1 MFSLK
6 KQIVLAVAISWVA
19 GAGRLVSQTQT
30 ANLKSP
36 DAAPTDA
43 AKSSDTS
50 KSGDINKP
58 AEIVPAGYIVGD
70 SDVIRV
76 NVWKEPEVS
85 QTVVVRTDGNISL
98 PLINEVKVSGMTP
111 LQIQDLVAE
120 KLKGFLNNPQVTVTV
135 IEIRSKRAF
144 ITGEV
149 SRPGTYSLNA
159 QTTVLQLIAQA
170 GGFTPFAKRDSIV
183 VLRTE
188 DGRQSASSLSTRKLS
203 RGKRRNRTL
212 LFIQEI
218 RWWSHENTHFKIN
231 FTCAL
236 CGHACG
242 CTLGLGA
249 GRRNRRSER
258 RFNI

>member
-6 KQIVLAVAISWVA
+6 KQIILTVAICWIA
-19 GAGRLVSQTQT
+19 GAGSLAQTQT

-36 DAAPTDA
+36 DPAA
-43 AKSSDTS
+43 SDTARS
-50 KSGDINKP
+50 ADTAKP
-58 AEIVPAGYIVGD
+58 AEVVPAGYIVGD
-70 SDVIRV
+70 SDIIRV

-111 LQIQDLVAE
+111 LQIQDMVAE
-120 KLKGFLNNPQVTVTV
+120 KLKGFLNSPQVTVTV

-149 SRPGTYSLNA
+149 ARPGTYSLNA

-170 GGFTPFAKRDSIV
+170 GGFTPFAKKDNIV

-188 DGRQSASSLSTRKLS
+188 EGRQSRLKFKYKEVVQ
-203 RGKRRNRTL
+203 GKKTEQN
-212 LFIQEI
+212 I
-218 RWWSHENTHFKIN
+218 
-231 FTCAL
+231 AL
-236 CGHACG
+236 HPGD
-242 CTLGLGA
+242 TVVVP
-249 GRRNRRSER
+249 
-258 RFNI
+258 

>member
-1 MFSLK
+1 MFSFK

-19 GAGRLVSQTQT
+19 GAGSLISQTQT

-36 DAAPTDA
+36 DTAAADA
-43 AKSSDTS
+43 AKTADTS
-50 KSGDINKP
+50 KLADITKP
-58 AEIVPAGYIVGD
+58 AEAVPAGYVVGD

-170 GGFTPFAKRDSIV
+170 GGFTPFAKKDSIV

-188 DGRQSASSLSTRKLS
+188 DGRQSRLKFKYKEVVQ
-203 RGKRRNRTL
+203 GKKTEQN
-212 LFIQEI
+212 I
-218 RWWSHENTHFKIN
+218 
-231 FTCAL
+231 AL
-236 CGHACG
+236 HPGD
-242 CTLGLGA
+242 TVVVP
-249 GRRNRRSER
+249 
-258 RFNI
+258 

>member
-1 MFSLK
+1 MFSFK
-6 KQIVLAVAISWVA
+6 KQIVLIVVIFLITCA
-19 GAGRLVSQTQT
+19 GSLMAQTQD

-36 DAAPTDA
+36 DPAT
-43 AKSSDTS
+43 SDTAKPADIS
-50 KSGDINKP
+50 KPADTAKP
-58 AEIVPAGYIVGD
+58 AEVVPAGYIVGD

-98 PLINEVKVSGMTP
+98 PLINEVKVSGMSP

-170 GGFTPFAKRDSIV
+170 GGFTPFAKTDSIV

-188 DGRQSASSLSTRKLS
+188 DGRQSRLKFKYKEVIQ
-203 RGKRRNRTL
+203 GKKTEQN
-212 LFIQEI
+212 I
-218 RWWSHENTHFKIN
+218 
-231 FTCAL
+231 AL
-236 CGHACG
+236 HPGD
-242 CTLGLGA
+242 TVVVP
-249 GRRNRRSER
+249 
-258 RFNI
+258 

>member
-1 MFSLK
+1 MFSFK
-6 KQIVLAVAISWVA
+6 KQIVLAVAMSWIA
-19 GAGRLVSQTQT
+19 GAGSLVSQTQT

-36 DAAPTDA
+36 DAAA
-43 AKSSDTS
+43 ADVTKPADTS
-50 KSGDINKP
+50 KP
-58 AEIVPAGYIVGD
+58 AEVVPAGYIVGD
-70 SDVIRV
+70 SDIIRV

-111 LQIQDLVAE
+111 LQIQDMVAE

-149 SRPGTYSLNA
+149 ARPGTYSLNA

-170 GGFTPFAKRDSIV
+170 GGFTPFAKKDGIV

-188 DGRQSASSLSTRKLS
+188 DGRQSRLKFKYNEVVQ
-203 RGKRRNRTL
+203 GKKTEQN
-212 LFIQEI
+212 I
-218 RWWSHENTHFKIN
+218 
-231 FTCAL
+231 AL
-236 CGHACG
+236 HPGD
-242 CTLGLGA
+242 TVVVP
-249 GRRNRRSER
+249 
-258 RFNI
+258 